1 MQEFIGNISALK
13 ALPAEMKK
21 EYVSDSVLKR
31 ETGEDKPLP
40 KLDFKKNA
48 RPDNNKKPRTG
59 PPRPL
64 HNKPWIP
71 PMDPGVKNIMD
82 SANNFANAVIKS
94 EKTELNNVKLNMNQ
108 ITPDNYSRKFNELRK
123 LLIGDRKILG
133 EPEFE
138 ADKDF
143 NLNEDKLDIVV
154 GTVFKKA

>member
-21 EYVSDSVLKR
+21 EYVSESVLKR

-82 SANNFANAVIKS
+82 SANKIPKMMFYAIILEEHKV
-94 EKTELNNVKLNMNQ
+94 TQDFYTVLNVNKC
-108 ITPDNYSRKFNELRK
+108 
-123 LLIGDRKILG
+123 
-133 EPEFE
+133 
-138 ADKDF
+138 
-143 NLNEDKLDIVV
+143 
-154 GTVFKKA
+154 